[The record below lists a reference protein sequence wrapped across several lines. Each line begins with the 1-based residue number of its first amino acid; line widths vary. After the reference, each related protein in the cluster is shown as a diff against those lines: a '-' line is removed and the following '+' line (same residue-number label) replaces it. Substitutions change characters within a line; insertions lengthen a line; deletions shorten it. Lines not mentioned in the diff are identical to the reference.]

1 LNKKVYL
8 YSLVFGLSAGILCF
22 LFFLMLY
29 AGNENPLELRR
40 PDLGINILL
49 IFLAIWFYKSR
60 NGGFIHF
67 YEGFSIGFL
76 TNIIG
81 ALTSGVAIYLFV
93 KFIDPTP
100 FQNWIRNGKQF
111 LIDQKEA
118 LSTILNEESFKLQL
132 EAFDKAQPY
141 QIILDDLMFKQFAIV
156 AIMLISMALRKQG
169 DAIS

>member
-8 YSLVFGLSAGILCF
+8 FSLIFGVSAGILCF

-49 IFLAIWFYKSR
+49 IFLAIWFYKIR
-60 NGGFIHF
+60 NGGYIHF
-67 YEGFSIGFL
+67 YEGFSVGFL
-76 TNIIG
+76 TNLIG
-81 ALTSGVAIYLFV
+81 SFISGLAIYLFV
-93 KFIDPTP
+93 KFIDPLP
-100 FQNWIRNGKQF
+100 FQNWISHGKEF

-118 LSTILNEESFKLQL
+118 LSSFLNEESFKLQL
-132 EAFDKAQPY
+132 EALDKAQPY

-156 AIMLISMALRKQG
+156 AIMLISMAMRKQG